1 VVNATNVFSASVS
14 TTTVAAGG
22 ELTITVTFTP
32 THSGEFSDELLLF
45 TDAAATPQ
53 LTFPLSGFGLAPEIA
68 LSPESLSFGSLPVG
82 CDSQRTVTISNT
94 GTESLTISDLDLPEP
109 FGFDAEI
116 SLPWTISAGGSREV
130 GLTFAPEQV
139 QGSSEVLTVTS
150 SDPLNPTRI
159 LAVTGSGTTPGD
171 QEDLFI
177 QSQDMVLDTLFAVS
191 TTTSMTDEIGAFVQA
206 FSTYVETLEALGTD
220 YRVAIVVEDGGEVV
234 GSLDYIDSTTSVR
247 SRAATMLS
255 GQTGDDAEKSLQLL
269 LDAADA
275 NKSWLRQSRLNLVGM
290 SDAPDASDHGYS
302 YYVSAYQDLRESAE
316 DVRVH
321 GIGGDSPG
329 GCGVDIPAYAGVYD
343 ASVSTGGGFYSICT
357 TDWNGL
363 MESLALDSAP
373 TSTSFHLTT
382 TPRPETISVTVDGL
396 SVEDWSY
403 SEAEQAVSFQ
413 APPEPGAEI
422 VVSYDIQGECP

>member
-1 VVNATNVFSASVS
+1 MTGVLLLMSCTSLNDLFLRELPPETPEEEDTQEGPPRLSCDQSALTFGSLSVTSGDERTLEVVCDNPGTDSLTINNVVNATNVFSASVS

-150 SDPLNPTRI
+150 SDPLP
-159 LAVTGSGTTPGD
+159 
-171 QEDLFI
+171 
-177 QSQDMVLDTLFAVS
+177 
-191 TTTSMTDEIGAFVQA
+191 
-206 FSTYVETLEALGTD
+206 
-220 YRVAIVVEDGGEVV
+220 
-234 GSLDYIDSTTSVR
+234 
-247 SRAATMLS
+247 
-255 GQTGDDAEKSLQLL
+255 
-269 LDAADA
+269 
-275 NKSWLRQSRLNLVGM
+275 
-290 SDAPDASDHGYS
+290 
-302 YYVSAYQDLRESAE
+302 
-316 DVRVH
+316 
-321 GIGGDSPG
+321 GGDRLGDHPRRSG
-329 GCGVDIPAYAGVYD
+329 GPLHP
-343 ASVSTGGGFYSICT
+343 VSGHGPRHP
-357 TDWNGL
+357 L
-363 MESLALDSAP
+363 RRLDH
-373 TSTSFHLTT
+373 HLND
-382 TPRPETISVTVDGL
+382 R
-396 SVEDWSY
+396 
-403 SEAEQAVSFQ
+403 
-413 APPEPGAEI
+413 
-422 VVSYDIQGECP
+422 